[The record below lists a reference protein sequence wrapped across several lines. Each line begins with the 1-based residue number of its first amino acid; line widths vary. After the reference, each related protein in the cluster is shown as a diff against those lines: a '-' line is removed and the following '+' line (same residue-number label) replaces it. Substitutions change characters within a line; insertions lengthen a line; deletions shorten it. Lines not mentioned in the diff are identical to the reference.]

1 MHNAP
6 VHVAIAM
13 WDVPWKSA
21 AEGKLNGWV
30 IAVDAKPGPR
40 FVRTGRTTEEDTVG
54 PVMRDLNDAISGIR
68 SFNGAKKKIWCNVGR
83 RRGALRLELEKQGYL
98 VTGSFSEY
106 NRACPRASKLRTVEE
121 TKAKR
126 EGKRNGQSPK
136 RKPTPP
142 PATEAHWW
150 PQFSDFSHAND
161 STPTRIATDASSD
174 TNIKGASCFVA
185 SNGDYQLLTRRT
197 KASTD
202 ELELEALTL
211 ALKYLVHT
219 DATDVLIESDSQAAL
234 RAVDYIA
241 GQGKLGKRWR
251 GIHPGALSRFQQAW
265 KDNQG
270 QRSITFRRVMGH
282 SGDPLNRAADKIAI
296 MGLRAIAYQQK
307 EVRDTLAEGID
318 KALQEAAKDAHKR
331 AASRLPE
338 SVTRGTGGSGAGSSG
353 AGSRS
358 ASRSGAGSGSSAGS
372 RSGTGS
378 GSGSGARN
386 KRRRSGRRGGRRR
399 SGRRR
404 GSPGAGSGA

>member
-13 WDVPWKSA
+13 WDIPWKSA

-68 SFNGAKKKIWCNVGR
+68 SFNGAKKKVWCNVGR

-106 NRACPRASKLRTVEE
+106 NRSCPRASKLRTVEE

-126 EGKRNGQSPK
+126 QGKRNGQSPK

-150 PQFSDFSHAND
+150 PQFSDFSNAFD
-161 STPTRIATDASSD
+161 ATPARIATDASSD

-234 RAVDYIA
+234 RAVDYIT

-296 MGLRAIAYQQK
+296 MGLRAIAYRQK

-338 SVTRGTGGSGAGSSG
+338 SVTRGSGSGAE
-353 AGSRS
+353 
-358 ASRSGAGSGSSAGS
+358 AGS
-372 RSGTGS
+372 RSGS
-378 GSGSGARN
+378 GAESGAGAGARN
-386 KRRRSGRRGGRRR
+386 KRRRGGRRGGRRR
-399 SGRRR
+399 GGRRR
-404 GSPGAGSGA
+404 GSPGAGSGP